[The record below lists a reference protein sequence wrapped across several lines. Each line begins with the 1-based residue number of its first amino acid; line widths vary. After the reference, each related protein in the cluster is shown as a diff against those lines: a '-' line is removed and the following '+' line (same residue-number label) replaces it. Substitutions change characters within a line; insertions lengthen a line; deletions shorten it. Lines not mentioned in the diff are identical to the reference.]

1 MNKRSPINLTRAE
14 LYRRVW
20 SEPIAAVAAT
30 LGISGN
36 AVTRICNRLLVPYP
50 PRGYWAK
57 KRSGRA
63 SPRPALPRAPE
74 KPASRVTI
82 SSQRARSRRTHTR
95 LTPGARRE
103 QLLQVAEEIIGTH
116 GLHAASM
123 KRIAALAGVS
133 ETQVYN
139 YFDSR
144 ETLFAEL
151 ARREFA
157 KIRAARERDAKGAD
171 DHYERITRTTRAYL
185 REIGRR
191 GDLLLSLLS
200 SPEVRSMLRAERGE
214 RKRSAVRAHA
224 GGLVELFGIP
234 SPVAIGTTTILTALC
249 LRAGKLIA
257 DRRIS
262 LEAGERLC
270 LAMVVQGSRDIA
282 SARNARE
289 RARRRA

>member
-1 MNKRSPINLTRAE
+1 VNDRSPINLTRAQ

-20 SEPIAAVAAT
+20 SEPIATVAAT

-50 PRGYWAK
+50 PRGYWAR
-57 KRSGRA
+57 KRSGHA
-63 SPRPALPRAPE
+63 LARPALPPAPE
-74 KPASRVTI
+74 KPASRLTI
-82 SSQRARSRRTHTR
+82 SSQRARSRRTHRR
-95 LTPGARRE
+95 LTPQARRE
-103 QLLQVAEEIIGTH
+103 QLLQVAEKIVGTH

-123 KRIAALAGVS
+123 KRIAAMAGVS
-133 ETQVYN
+133 ETQAYN

-157 KIRAARERDAKGAD
+157 KIRAAREHDAKGVD
-171 DHYERITRTTRAYL
+171 DHYERITLTTRAYL

-191 GDLLLSLLS
+191 GDLLLTLLS
-200 SPEVRSMLRAERGE
+200 SAEVRSMLRKERGE
-214 RKRSAVRAHA
+214 RKRTAVRTHA
-224 GGLVELFGIP
+224 GGLVELFGIA
-234 SPVAIGTTTILTALC
+234 SPVAFGTTTILTALC

-282 SARNARE
+282 SARNAGE